1 MIDKENTIKKS
12 KKKME
17 ARYGIS
23 IVNIVKPSDDMK
35 KYISILSRE
44 ESLIYNRFTWSKEID
59 WHITLL
65 RCHSLGNPIDMP
77 NGYVEYLHK
86 LFFQK
91 QPFLLQTDTL
101 SLDQD
106 GVIRL
111 HLSDISMK
119 FWEGIN
125 IHELYDKSGLNY
137 SIIYRPWI
145 TLAYSKIGNIDEI
158 SRDYECISDL
168 LKRVYKQRSFIIDQ
182 VAVVKYSD
190 SAFKEKSIESII
202 NLGGTYG

>member
-1 MIDKENTIKKS
+1 M
-12 KKKME
+12 
-17 ARYGIS
+17 
-23 IVNIVKPSDDMK
+23 
-35 KYISILSRE
+35 
-44 ESLIYNRFTWSKEID
+44 
-59 WHITLL
+59 
-65 RCHSLGNPIDMP
+65 
-77 NGYVEYLHK
+77 
-86 LFFQK
+86 
-91 QPFLLQTDTL
+91 
-101 SLDQD
+101 DQD

-137 SIIYRPWI
+137 SIIYKPWI

-190 SAFKEKSIESII
+190 SAFKEKV
-202 NLGGTYG
+202 LRV

>member
-23 IVNIVKPSDDMK
+23 IVNIVKPSDDME

-86 LFFQK
+86 LFFSK
-91 QPFLLQTDTL
+91 TTVFTTN
-101 SLDQD
+101 
-106 GVIRL
+106 GYF
-111 HLSDISMK
+111 K
-119 FWEGIN
+119 FG
-125 IHELYDKSGLNY
+125 SGWRN
-137 SIIYRPWI
+137 SA
-145 TLAYSKIGNIDEI
+145 T
-158 SRDYECISDL
+158 
-168 LKRVYKQRSFIIDQ
+168 FI
-182 VAVVKYSD
+182 
-190 SAFKEKSIESII
+190 
-202 NLGGTYG
+202 

>member
-65 RCHSLGNPIDMP
+65 RCHALGNPIDMP

-137 SIIYRPWI
+137 SIIYKPWI

>member
-1 MIDKENTIKKS
+1 MIDKEKTIKKS

-23 IVNIVKPSDDMK
+23 IVNFVKLSDDMK
-35 KYISILSRE
+35 KCISILSCE
-44 ESLIYNRFTWSKEID
+44 ESLICNRFTWSKEIN

-77 NGYVEYLHK
+77 KGYVEYLYK

-111 HLSDISMK
+111 HLSDVSMK
-119 FWEGIN
+119 FLEGIN
-125 IHELYDKSGLNY
+125 ISELYDKFKLNY

-168 LKRVYKQRSFIIDQ
+168 LKRVYKQQRFTIDH

-202 NLGGTYG
+202 KLGGTYG